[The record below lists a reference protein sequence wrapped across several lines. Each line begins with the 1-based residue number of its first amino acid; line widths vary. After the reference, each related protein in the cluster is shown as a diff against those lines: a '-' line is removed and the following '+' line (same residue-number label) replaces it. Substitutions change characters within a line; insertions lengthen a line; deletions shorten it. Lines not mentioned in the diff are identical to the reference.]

1 MELPA
6 QISLN
11 SLIFSL
17 NIYIVDLLDLRE
29 VVTLVNRWW
38 QTCGLPVG
46 GVKCNKIAVEDRY
59 LETCKVA
66 VFNRGTVYRVYP
78 ALPSLALS

>member
-6 QISLN
+6 LISMI

-17 NIYIVDLLDLRE
+17 NIYIVDFLDLRE
-29 VVTLVNRWW
+29 VVTLVNRWS

-46 GVKCNKIAVEDRY
+46 GCEV
-59 LETCKVA
+59 
-66 VFNRGTVYRVYP
+66 
-78 ALPSLALS
+78 

>member
-1 MELPA
+1 MD
-6 QISLN
+6 
-11 SLIFSL
+11 F
-17 NIYIVDLLDLRE
+17 LDLRE
-29 VVTLVNRWW
+29 VVTLANRWP

-46 GVKCNKIAVEDRY
+46 DVKCDKIAVENRY

-66 VFNRGTVYRVYP
+66 VFNRSIVYRVYP